1 MTTTT
6 KKSAGSTKGKA
17 DKPIALTLKIDH
29 DMFMRLSALR
39 ARDRTTAQEIL
50 TEALEAY
57 LKKAGV

>member
-1 MTTTT
+1 MVT
-6 KKSAGSTKGKA
+6 KKKAASAKHPETE
-17 DKPIALTLKIDH
+17 KPVALTLKIDH

-50 TEALEAY
+50 TEALEVC

>member
-1 MTTTT
+1 MVT
-6 KKSAGSTKGKA
+6 KKKVASAKKTETE
-17 DKPIALTLKIDH
+17 KPVALTLKIDH

-57 LKKAGV
+57 LKKAVV